1 VKIKKANHKN
11 TLTFK
16 FSTSSVSKFFSS
28 WCAYGYSGL
37 ECKRSKPRAIVKFD
51 ANLVIN
57 SKATGMGSANKGI
70 AKWIDEKSEPFVC
83 LALKP
88 SPQKHRLE
96 KIKHTF
102 DLTLCDNLF
111 DILITQLVHH
121 PLS

>member
-51 ANLVIN
+51 ANIVIN
-57 SKATGMGSANKGI
+57 SKATGMGSAK
-70 AKWIDEKSEPFVC
+70 KV
-83 LALKP
+83 
-88 SPQKHRLE
+88 
-96 KIKHTF
+96 
-102 DLTLCDNLF
+102 
-111 DILITQLVHH
+111 
-121 PLS
+121 